1 MQKLL
6 TKTARGYILMVDKEK
21 GWFGAMLL
29 QFSCENHKSIKD
41 RITFSTIAGKDTAY
55 ESDLKSFGNMNVVRM
70 AAIYGANGSG
80 KSNVISAIDFMR
92 ALVVNS
98 INHRGGEGVFQAP
111 HKLADPEM
119 PSSYD
124 IQFVTKGIRYAYGF
138 SVKNNLIEEEYLYY
152 FPKKRQVKIFERK
165 NLEIKP
171 GDLYKNAFELS
182 MNVLKDNRLFL
193 SCAANYTNLK
203 EVEDAFL
210 FFKDDIVVYNPVANN
225 WSEYSAKL
233 LQDNAQIKK
242 LYIDILNVLGT
253 NVKDVKVKFET
264 KKLTHA
270 DLPGDMP
277 EFLKDMI
284 SSQESNLV
292 EAKMV
297 YEDFEIN
304 MQEEST
310 GIQKLFEI
318 ICPIL
323 DILMKGRILICDEI
337 ETGLH
342 EAVVKRILEIFQGNK
357 KDEFAQI
364 IFSTHDTSLL
374 SSVPF
379 RRDQIWFTELDEQRS
394 TDLFSLAEIKNVRK
408 EENLARGYINGKY
421 GAIPMLNS
429 SFSNLFHDE

>member
-1 MQKLL
+1 
-6 TKTARGYILMVDKEK
+6 
-21 GWFGAMLL
+21 MLL

-41 RITFSTIAGKDTAY
+41 RITFSTIASKDTAY
-55 ESDLKSFGNMNVVRM
+55 ESGLKTFGNMKVLRM

-98 INHRGGEGVFQAP
+98 INHQPGEGVFQAP
-111 HKLADPEM
+111 HKLADVEM

-138 SVKNNLIEEEYLYY
+138 SVKNHLIEEEYLYY

-165 NLEIKP
+165 GLVIKP
-171 GDLYKNAFELS
+171 GDRYKNAFELS
-182 MNVLKDNRLFL
+182 KNVLKDNRLFL

-210 FFKDDIVVYNPVANN
+210 FFKEDIVVYNPVVNN

-233 LQDNAQIKK
+233 LQGNAQIKK
-242 LYIDILNVLGT
+242 VFIDVLNRLGT
-253 NVKDVKVKFET
+253 NIKDVKVKFET
-264 KKLTHA
+264 KKLTHG
-270 DLPGDMP
+270 DLPGEMP
-277 EFLKDMI
+277 EILKEMI
-284 SSQESNLV
+284 SSQETNVV

-297 YEDFEIN
+297 YKEFEIN
-304 MQEEST
+304 LQEESA

-342 EAVVKRILEIFQGNK
+342 ESVVKHILEIFQENK

-408 EENLARGYINGKY
+408 EENLAKGYINGKY

-429 SFSNLFHDE
+429 SFSDLFHDE

>member
-1 MQKLL
+1 M
-6 TKTARGYILMVDKEK
+6 
-21 GWFGAMLL
+21 
-29 QFSCENHKSIKD
+29 
-41 RITFSTIAGKDTAY
+41 AGKDKAY
-55 ESDLKSFGNMNVVRM
+55 ESGLKTFGNMKVLRM

-80 KSNVISAIDFMR
+80 KSNVISAIGFMR

-98 INHRGGEGVFQAP
+98 INHQPGEGVFQAP
-111 HKLADPEM
+111 HKLADLDM

-124 IQFVTKGIRYAYGF
+124 IQFVTKGVRYAYGF
-138 SVKNNLIEEEYLYY
+138 SVKNHLVEEEYLYY

-165 NLEIKP
+165 GLEITP
-171 GDLYKNAFELS
+171 GDRYKNSFELS
-182 MNVLKDNRLFL
+182 FDVLKDNRLFL

-203 EVEDAFL
+203 EIEDAFL
-210 FFKDDIVVYNPVANN
+210 FFKDDVVVYNPIANN
-225 WSEYSAKL
+225 WNEYSAKL
-233 LQDNAQIKK
+233 LQENSQIKK
-242 LYIDILNVLGT
+242 LYIDILNILGT
-253 NVKDVKVKFET
+253 EVKDVKVKFET

-297 YEDFEIN
+297 YKDFEIN
-304 MQEEST
+304 MNDEST

-323 DILMKGRILICDEI
+323 DILIKGKILICDEI
-337 ETGLH
+337 EAGLH
-342 EAVVKRILEIFQGNK
+342 EAAVKRILEIFQENK

-374 SSVPF
+374 SSVSF
-379 RRDQIWFTELDEQRS
+379 RRDQIWFTELDTQRS

-408 EENLARGYINGKY
+408 EENLAKGYINGKY

-429 SFSNLFHDE
+429 SFSDLFHDE

>member
-1 MQKLL
+1 M
-6 TKTARGYILMVDKEK
+6 INS
-21 GWFGAMLL
+21 MLL

-41 RITFSTIAGKDTAY
+41 RITFSTIAGKDTTY
-55 ESDLKSFGNMNVVRM
+55 ESDLKTFGNMNVVRM

-80 KSNVISAIDFMR
+80 KSNVINAIEFMR

-98 INHRGGEGVFQAP
+98 INHQPGEGVFQAP
-111 HKLADPEM
+111 HKLAEPEM

-138 SVKNNLIEEEYLYY
+138 SVKNHLIDEEYLYY

-165 NLEIKP
+165 GLEIKP
-171 GDLYKNAFELS
+171 GDRYKNAFELS
-182 MNVLKDNRLFL
+182 LNVLKDNRLFL
-193 SCAANYTNLK
+193 SCIANYTNLK

-210 FFKDDIVVYNPVANN
+210 FFKDDIVVYNPVINN

-233 LQDNAQIKK
+233 LQDSAQIKK

-253 NVKDVKVKFET
+253 NVKDVKVRFET

-270 DLPGDMP
+270 DLPNDMP
-277 EFLKDMI
+277 EFLKDML
-284 SSQESNLV
+284 SSQESNLF

-304 MQEEST
+304 IQEEST

-342 EAVVKRILEIFQGNK
+342 EAVVKRILEIFQRSK
-357 KDEFAQI
+357 KEEFAQI

-379 RRDQIWFTELDEQRS
+379 RRDQIWFTELDEQRA

-408 EENLARGYINGKY
+408 EENLARGYISGKY

-429 SFSNLFHDE
+429 SFSDLFQDE

>member
-1 MQKLL
+1 
-6 TKTARGYILMVDKEK
+6 
-21 GWFGAMLL
+21 
-29 QFSCENHKSIKD
+29 
-41 RITFSTIAGKDTAY
+41 
-55 ESDLKSFGNMNVVRM
+55 
-70 AAIYGANGSG
+70 
-80 KSNVISAIDFMR
+80 MR

-98 INHRGGEGVFQAP
+98 INHQPGEGVFQAP

-138 SVKNNLIEEEYLYY
+138 SVKNHLIEEEYLYY

-171 GDLYKNAFELS
+171 GDRYKNAFELS

>member
-1 MQKLL
+1 
-6 TKTARGYILMVDKEK
+6 
-21 GWFGAMLL
+21 MLL

-41 RITFSTIAGKDTAY
+41 RITFSTIAGKDTTY
-55 ESDLKSFGNMNVVRM
+55 ESDLKTFGNMNVVRM

-80 KSNVISAIDFMR
+80 KSNVINAIEFMR

-98 INHRGGEGVFQAP
+98 INHQPGEGVFQAP
-111 HKLADPEM
+111 HKLAEPEM

-138 SVKNNLIEEEYLYY
+138 SVKNHLIDEEYLYY

-165 NLEIKP
+165 GLEIKP
-171 GDLYKNAFELS
+171 GDRYKNAFELS
-182 MNVLKDNRLFL
+182 LNVLKDNRLFL
-193 SCAANYTNLK
+193 SCIANYTNLK

-210 FFKDDIVVYNPVANN
+210 FFKDDIVVYNPVINN

-233 LQDNAQIKK
+233 LQDSAQIKK

-253 NVKDVKVKFET
+253 NVKDVKVRFET

-270 DLPGDMP
+270 DLPNDMP
-277 EFLKDMI
+277 EFLKDML
-284 SSQESNLV
+284 SSQESNLF

-304 MQEEST
+304 IQEEST

-342 EAVVKRILEIFQGNK
+342 EAVVKRILEIFQRSK
-357 KDEFAQI
+357 KEEFAQI

-379 RRDQIWFTELDEQRS
+379 RRDQIWFTELDEQRA

-408 EENLARGYINGKY
+408 EENLARGYISGKY

-429 SFSNLFHDE
+429 SFSDLFQDE

>member
-1 MQKLL
+1 
-6 TKTARGYILMVDKEK
+6 
-21 GWFGAMLL
+21 MLL

-41 RITFSTIAGKDTAY
+41 RITFSTIAGKDTTY
-55 ESDLKSFGNMNVVRM
+55 ESDLKTFGNMNVVRM

-80 KSNVISAIDFMR
+80 KSNVINAIEFMR

-98 INHRGGEGVFQAP
+98 INHQPGEGVFQAP
-111 HKLADPEM
+111 HKLAEPEM

-138 SVKNNLIEEEYLYY
+138 SVKNHLIDEEYLYY

-165 NLEIKP
+165 GLEIKP
-171 GDLYKNAFELS
+171 GDRYKNAFELS
-182 MNVLKDNRLFL
+182 LNVLKDNRLFL
-193 SCAANYTNLK
+193 SCIANYTNLK

-210 FFKDDIVVYNPVANN
+210 FFKDDIVVYNPVINN

-233 LQDNAQIKK
+233 LQDSAQIKK

-253 NVKDVKVKFET
+253 NVKDVKVRFET

-270 DLPGDMP
+270 DLPNDMP
-277 EFLKDMI
+277 EFLKDML
-284 SSQESNLV
+284 SSQESNLF

-304 MQEEST
+304 IQEEST

-342 EAVVKRILEIFQGNK
+342 EAVVKRILEIFQRSK
-357 KDEFAQI
+357 KEEFAQI

-379 RRDQIWFTELDEQRS
+379 RRDQIWFTELDEQRA
-394 TDLFSLAEIKNVRK
+394 TDLFSLAEIKI
-408 EENLARGYINGKY
+408 ASCGY
-421 GAIPMLNS
+421 S
-429 SFSNLFHDE
+429 SKQSIDSHLFMTMR

>member
-1 MQKLL
+1 M
-6 TKTARGYILMVDKEK
+6 INS
-21 GWFGAMLL
+21 MLL

-41 RITFSTIAGKDTAY
+41 RITFSTIAGKDTTY
-55 ESDLKSFGNMNVVRM
+55 ESDLKTFGNMNVVRM

-80 KSNVISAIDFMR
+80 KSNVINAIEFMR

-98 INHRGGEGVFQAP
+98 INHQPGEGVFQAP
-111 HKLADPEM
+111 HKLAEPEM

-138 SVKNNLIEEEYLYY
+138 SVKNHLIDEEYLYY

-165 NLEIKP
+165 GLEIKP
-171 GDLYKNAFELS
+171 GDRYKNAFELS
-182 MNVLKDNRLFL
+182 LNVLKDNRLFL
-193 SCAANYTNLK
+193 SCIANYTNLK

-210 FFKDDIVVYNPVANN
+210 FFKEDIVVYNPVINN

-233 LQDNAQIKK
+233 LQDSAQIKK

-253 NVKDVKVKFET
+253 NVKDVKVRFET

-270 DLPGDMP
+270 DLPNDMP
-277 EFLKDMI
+277 EFLKDML
-284 SSQESNLV
+284 SSQESNLF

-304 MQEEST
+304 IQEEST

-342 EAVVKRILEIFQGNK
+342 EAVVKRILEIFQRSK
-357 KDEFAQI
+357 KEEFAQI

-379 RRDQIWFTELDEQRS
+379 RRDQIWFTELDEQRA

-408 EENLARGYINGKY
+408 EENLARGYISGKY

-429 SFSNLFHDE
+429 SFSDLFQDE